1 MNNNQYWKL
10 FFQNGLIALAAIS
23 SFITMLT
30 FLVNWKPEELSCSS
44 KVILSLLI
52 LSFIYFYANWYSKSK
67 KNVTIKLTDNLKVN
81 INSNNLFD
89 SSNFIVIPV
98 NEYFDSL
105 VDDVIISKKSLHG
118 QFIEKVYNNDFKK
131 ARNDFDEQLDKLSVV
146 PKNERNS
153 SISNL
158 PIKKYPLGTAICIKH
173 ENIQYLLVAFTH
185 FNNDN
190 KAYIE
195 IEEIQ
200 TTLVEI
206 INQIDKFANSN
217 SISIPVFGTGH
228 SRINIS
234 KKRMLQ
240 YLLLVLEL
248 SHDKKSY
255 KQINISINK
264 DAYSDFDLNLIE
276 DLYK

>member
-1 MNNNQYWKL
+1 MNNNQYWKN
-10 FFQNGLIALAAIS
+10 FSQNALIALAAVS

-30 FLVNWKPEELSCSS
+30 FLVNWKPEELSCISQI
-44 KVILSLLI
+44 ILSLLI
-52 LSFIYFYANWYSKSK
+52 LCFIYFYSNWYSRTK
-67 KNVTIKLTDNLKVN
+67 KNVTIKLTDNLKIN
-81 INSNNLFD
+81 INSANLFD

-98 NEYFDSL
+98 NEYFDSI
-105 VDDVIISKKSLHG
+105 VDDVVISKKSLHG
-118 QFIEKVYNNDFKK
+118 QFIKKVYNNDFKK
-131 ARNDFDEQLDKLSVV
+131 AREDFDTHLNQLSIV

-153 SISNL
+153 SIANL
-158 PIKKYPLGTAICIKH
+158 PAKKYPLGTSICIKH
-173 ENIQYLLVAFTH
+173 EKTQYLLVAFTH

-195 IEEIQ
+195 IDEIQ

-206 INQIDKFANSN
+206 IAQIDKFSNSN

-255 KQINISINK
+255 KLINISINK
-264 DAYSDFDLNLIE
+264 DEYLDYDLNLIE